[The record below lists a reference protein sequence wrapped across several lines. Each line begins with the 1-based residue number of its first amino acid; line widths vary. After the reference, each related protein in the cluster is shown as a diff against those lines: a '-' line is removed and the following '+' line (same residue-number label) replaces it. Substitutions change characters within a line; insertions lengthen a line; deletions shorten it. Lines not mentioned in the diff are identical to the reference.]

1 MNVLMYSMKYASN
14 FLLNGLAQRFGFVV
28 LSVAFLLGLVVLI
41 RSSFLVDLESD
52 FNLIFKFGVKG
63 PASEPKNVLNTIKG
77 TFTKDMVIDPPVTV
91 KLRLTEEE
99 LEIIHRK
106 MVEIGFFQYPTVFRV
121 RVPPWDSIGIVTPYS
136 TYIFKVVSHGVV
148 VKQLRWDD
156 EICNENERAENLREL
171 IRLIIEIIESKPEY
185 QRMPKPRAGY
195 I

>member
-1 MNVLMYSMKYASN
+1 MKYASN
-14 FLLNGLAQRFGFVV
+14 FLLNGLAQRFSFVV

-41 RSSFLVDLESD
+41 RSSFLVGLESD

-136 TYIFKVVSHGVV
+136 TYLQGSISWSRYKAAKVG
-148 VKQLRWDD
+148 
-156 EICNENERAENLREL
+156 
-171 IRLIIEIIESKPEY
+171 
-185 QRMPKPRAGY
+185 
-195 I
+195 

>member
-1 MNVLMYSMKYASN
+1 MS
-14 FLLNGLAQRFGFVV
+14 QRFSFWV

-41 RSSFLVDLESD
+41 RSSFLVGLESD

-121 RVPPWDSIGIVTPYS
+121 RVSPWDSICIVTPYS

-148 VKQLRWDD
+148 IKHLRWDD